1 MAKKET
7 KPGLTV
13 SEIRVVLEAML
24 ENIKSRAATIPDTA
38 VRRAKVAKLNA
49 IAEELHQT
57 DDVDVLL
64 EYVIS
69 AIAIMKC
76 SVEAARFSLQAA
88 LVDLALDGLLCSDD
102 EELRR
107 VSKVRTVGPNGPT

>member
-1 MAKKET
+1 
-7 KPGLTV
+7 
-13 SEIRVVLEAML
+13 ML
-24 ENIKSRAATIPDTA
+24 VKLKSGAATIPDGA
-38 VRRAKVAKLNA
+38 VRRAKLAKLDA
-49 IAEELHQT
+49 IAEESHQT

-64 EYVIS
+64 DYTIS

-76 SVEAARFSLQAA
+76 SVEAARFSVHAT

-107 VSKVRTVGPNGPT
+107 VSKVRTVGPNGAT

>member
-1 MAKKET
+1 M
-7 KPGLTV
+7 PSL
-13 SEIRVVLEAML
+13 R
-24 ENIKSRAATIPDTA
+24 KS
-38 VRRAKVAKLNA
+38 
-49 IAEELHQT
+49 HQT

-64 EYVIS
+64 DYTIS

-76 SVEAARFSLQAA
+76 SVEAARFSLQAT

-107 VSKVRTVGPNGPT
+107 VSRVRTVGPNGAI

>member
-7 KPGLTV
+7 NAAPTIC
-13 SEIRVVLEAML
+13 EIRAVLKAML
-24 ENIKSRAATIPDTA
+24 VNLKSRAATIPDSA
-38 VRRAKVAKLNA
+38 DRRAKLAKLNA
-49 IAEELHQT
+49 IAVESHQT
-57 DDVDVLL
+57 DDIDELL
-64 EYVIS
+64 EYAIR

-76 SVEAARFSLQAA
+76 SIEAAKFSLQAT

-107 VSKVRTVGPNGPT
+107 VSKVRTV